1 MPDFNLSRWGLRH
14 PQLVAFLI
22 LVIALAGV
30 LAYGKL
36 GRAEDPSFT
45 IKNVNVSA
53 VWPGA
58 TSQEMQ
64 GQVADRIEKKLQE
77 LPYADKIETYAKPGF
92 LSIPF
97 TFKDST

>member
-1 MPDFNLSRWGLRH
+1 M
-14 PQLVAFLI
+14 
-22 LVIALAGV
+22 
-30 LAYGKL
+30 

-58 TSQEMQ
+58 TSAEMQ

-77 LPYADKIETYAKPGF
+77 LPGIDKIETYAKPGF
-92 LSIPF
+92 ASISF
-97 TFKDST
+97 EFKDSTRARDIPLLFLSCARRWPT